1 MSTPGRPAAQD
12 LSWLITN
19 FVERVPDVAHAVVVS
34 SDGLPLAFSAGFPQE
49 RADQLAAVT
58 SGLTSLTQGASR
70 VFEGGAVVQ
79 TVVEMQRGVLV
90 IMAISNG
97 SSLAVLA
104 ASTCDLGLVAYEMT
118 LLVERAGRVLTPAT
132 RGVMQAAIPVMDDGD
147 RRFQWRAKGEVTISR
162 RSWACPVPG
171 RDGPVCGM
179 RGRDQDGL
187 VSASGLRK
195 MVRQGSSGP
204 IRLPEAGHSRGTSSP
219 LRH

>member
-1 MSTPGRPAAQD
+1 MSTPGRPVQD

-97 SSLAVLA
+97 ASLGRAR
-104 ASTCDLGLVAYEMT
+104 GLHLRSRPCRIRDDA
-118 LLVERAGRVLTPAT
+118 AGRTCGT
-132 RGVMQAAIPVMDDGD
+132 G
-147 RRFQWRAKGEVTISR
+147 TH
-162 RSWACPVPG
+162 PG
-171 RDGPVCGM
+171 RARRCHAGCDAGRWKTMTGAGRSISGG
-179 RGRDQDGL
+179 RGG
-187 VSASGLRK
+187 
-195 MVRQGSSGP
+195 GSRP
-204 IRLPEAGHSRGTSSP
+204 R
-219 LRH
+219 

>member
-1 MSTPGRPAAQD
+1 MSTPGRPAQD
-12 LSWLITN
+12 LNWLITN

-104 ASTCDLGLVAYEMT
+104 ASTCDLGLVACEMN
-118 LLVERAGRVLTPAT
+118 LLVERAGRVLTPAA
-132 RGVMQAAIPVMDDGD
+132 RGVMQAAIPGDG
-147 RRFQWRAKGEVTISR
+147 RR
-162 RSWACPVPG
+162 
-171 RDGPVCGM
+171 
-179 RGRDQDGL
+179 
-187 VSASGLRK
+187 
-195 MVRQGSSGP
+195 
-204 IRLPEAGHSRGTSSP
+204 
-219 LRH
+219 